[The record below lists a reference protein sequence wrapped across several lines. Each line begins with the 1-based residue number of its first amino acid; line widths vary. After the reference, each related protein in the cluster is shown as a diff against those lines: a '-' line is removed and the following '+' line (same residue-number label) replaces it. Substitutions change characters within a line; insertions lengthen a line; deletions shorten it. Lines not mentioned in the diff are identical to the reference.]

1 MTESDWTDLDRVVQP
16 CPLRRLVLNVAA
28 QLGVVAG
35 KFELSCDVEAV
46 GLSVTRQQ
54 ALLVPVHLAAPHGP
68 PGPGP
73 VPVLKLPLLHQ
84 HLSPSESCVEYSHL
98 LLIIED
104 ANTEQTERDED
115 TDEDNDED
123 DSTLLAVE
131 IY

>member
-1 MTESDWTDLDRVVQP
+1 MTETDWTDLDRVVQP

-35 KFELSCDVEAV
+35 RFELSCDVEAV

-54 ALLVPVHLAAPHGP
+54 ALLVPVHLAPHGP

-73 VPVLKLPLLHQ
+73 VSVLKLPLLHQ

-98 LLIIED
+98 LLIIEN

>member
-1 MTESDWTDLDRVVQP
+1 MTETDWTDLDRVVQP

-35 KFELSCDVEAV
+35 RFELSCDVEAV
-46 GLSVTRQQ
+46 GLSVTGQQ
-54 ALLVPVHLAAPHGP
+54 ALLVPVDLAAPHGP
-68 PGPGP
+68 PGPGL
-73 VPVLKLPLLHQ
+73 VPVHKLPLLHQ